1 MLMRLL
7 KDTPAKTGRRYNE
20 AAVKANLE
28 ARPKMQ
34 AGAGRAAIG
43 KPAMGIRSVSCALA
57 ILLDVA
63 RNPRP
68 QGFAEFQKRHKLPKA
83 TLHKLLATLEA
94 QNFLR
99 KNEETGKYSLGLA
112 ALEVSANAV
121 ANPEDLGGMLDPIL
135 QKLVQDWKETCHLA
149 IIHDN
154 EEFMIKRL
162 DPPDQM
168 VRLATLIGRRH
179 PPHATAGGLASLA
192 LQLENSLL
200 PPLPEKLPQL
210 TKNTIKTRD
219 ELLKR
224 LEEIREK
231 GYAIELEEAYI
242 GVRCV
247 GVAVAVPGWPIV
259 NLSFSL
265 PLQRA
270 SVERLTTLAKPLK
283 ASAKEIEK
291 ILLATRCGS

>member
-1 MLMRLL
+1 MKLL
-7 KDTPAKTGRRYNE
+7 KDTPANAGRRYN
-20 AAVKANLE
+20 AAAMKAKLD
-28 ARPKMQ
+28 ARPKAQ
-34 AGAGRAAIG
+34 AAARRGAGG
-43 KPAMGIRSVSCALA
+43 KPAVAIRSVSCALA

-63 RNPRP
+63 RNPKP

-99 KNEETGKYSLGLA
+99 RDEDSGKYSLGLA
-112 ALEVSANAV
+112 ALEVSASAV
-121 ANPEDLGGMLDPIL
+121 ANPEDLGGMLAPIL
-135 QKLVQDWKETCHLA
+135 QKLVQEGKETCHLA

-154 EEFMIKRL
+154 EEFMVKRL

-219 ELLKR
+219 ELLAR
-224 LEEIREK
+224 LQEIRGK

-270 SVERLTTLAKPLK
+270 SIERLTALAKPLK
-283 ASAKEIEK
+283 AATKEIEK
-291 ILLATRCGS
+291 ILLVTRCG